1 MVGAPHHSLDT
12 DAGLYAMWVA
22 PQHRRAGVAA
32 ALVEAVVTWARAAGF
47 RRLRLE
53 VADANEA
60 AVRLYERM
68 GFAPTGRTDHRPHHE
83 TTSPSTS
90 LPLTSDRLSA
100 RTLSCHIYCCLVQFH
115 A

>member
-1 MVGAPHHSLDT
+1 
-12 DAGLYAMWVA
+12 
-22 PQHRRAGVAA
+22 
-32 ALVEAVVTWARAAGF
+32 
-47 RRLRLE
+47 
-53 VADANEA
+53 
-60 AVRLYERM
+60 M